1 MYVLHLAPLLLL
13 LADGDD
19 EPGFLDSLRSHEDL
33 VTWLGI
39 LSVVGFVASLVL
51 LPWGIARIPDDYFA
65 GPRAPRPAWHDAHRI
80 VFWTIK
86 VALNLAG
93 AVLVLAGIAMLVLPG
108 QGILA
113 ILVGLMLFDFPGKR
127 RLELWLMRR
136 KQVARAMNWIR
147 KKAGRAPFAVYRA
160 RGASLD
166 EGS

>member
-1 MYVLHLAPLLLL
+1 VPPLHPALTHLLTP
-13 LADGDD
+13 GD
-19 EPGFLDSLRSHEDL
+19 EPGLLESLRAHEGL

-39 LSVVGFVASLVL
+39 LSAVGFVASLVL

-65 GPRAPRPAWHDAHRI
+65 EPKAPRPRWHDSHRV

-86 VALNLAG
+86 IALNLAG

-113 ILVGLMLFDFPGKR
+113 ILVGLMLLDFPGKR

-136 KQVARAMNWIR
+136 RQVARAMNWIR
-147 KKAGRAPFAVYRA
+147 KKAGRAPLAVFPG
-160 RGASLD
+160 RGGNRD
-166 EGS
+166 EEA